1 MLCFQAVDQFLLS
14 ELFFPS
20 AVIKFE
26 VLHDAC
32 NTSDHDPILLQL
44 DVAIAIGVTAYHN
57 SSGLNLLGIGQ
68 MIKKLLITVTTYVAF
83 QCLTMW

>member
-1 MLCFQAVDQFLLS
+1 MFRRPGKRLVKDVDQFLLS

-32 NTSDHDPILLQL
+32 NTSDYDPILLQL
-44 DVAIAIGVTAYHN
+44 DVAIARCNHSIHN
-57 SSGLNLLGIGQ
+57 TSSRQRCQN
-68 MIKKLLITVTTYVAF
+68 V
-83 QCLTMW
+83 